1 MSVSNEIDVAKRV
14 EIIVAEGQLRPRNA
28 GPGKLKASCPF
39 HSEKEPSLY
48 ITRRNGLWHC
58 FGCNVGGDVIRFVQM
73 KTGISDFQEVLK
85 YIDSK
90 YGTHLFEDG
99 GGAPPQELEDLYK
112 INEYAANYYH
122 NSLQH
127 ALNSEQNHP
136 LKGYIRKRGFSSE
149 GINRYR
155 IGYGGDTS
163 THLLSHLKNSSEIT
177 ADLIARSQLFYS
189 VPESREMGD
198 RFSRRLIF
206 PISKDGRVVGFSG
219 RRIDDKDEIGKYIN
233 SPTTPLFQKSHCLY
247 GWDEA
252 KAAVQ
257 EKKTVILVEGFM
269 DALSMLQ
276 AGFPNT
282 AALMGTSLSESHV
295 RSIRSVTKRVVFF
308 LDSDAPGL
316 RALAEWVLPVAIAGH
331 LDCRIL
337 YVGDDL
343 YSRLGRT
350 GVDPDALCRTFGP
363 EKIQEF
369 VRGNLYRV
377 EDFLYNYLI
386 KYGPS
391 EMERFQNAAIALFA
405 KVFKDGAN
413 PAKEWQV
420 AEFLSS
426 KIHID
431 PQLIVKYFCD
441 ESKLATLS
449 STVATYEK
457 DRKKTLPEAVCS

>member
-1 MSVSNEIDVAKRV
+1 MSVSNEIDVAKRI

-28 GPGKLKASCPF
+28 GPGKLKAICSF

-48 ITRRNGLWHC
+48 ITRRNALWYC
-58 FGCNVGGDVIRFVQM
+58 FGCNAGGDVIRFVQM
-73 KTGISDFQEVLK
+73 KTGISDFQEVLT
-85 YIDSK
+85 YIDDK
-90 YGTHLFEDG
+90 YGTHLFEVPEG
-99 GGAPPQELEDLYK
+99 TPCEELEGLYK

-127 ALNSEQNHP
+127 ALNPEQNHP
-136 LKGYIRKRGFSSE
+136 VKNYITKRGIGSE
-149 GINRYR
+149 VINRYR
-155 IGYGGDTS
+155 IGYGGDTG

-177 ADLIARSQLFYS
+177 ADLITKSQLFYS
-189 VPESREMGD
+189 VPDSREIGD
-198 RFSRRLIF
+198 RFSKRLIF
-206 PISKDGRVVGFSG
+206 PISKDGRIVGFSG
-219 RRIDDKDEIGKYIN
+219 RRIDDKEENYKYTN

-252 KAAVQ
+252 KGAVQ

-269 DALSMLQ
+269 DALSMAQ

-282 AALMGTSLSESHV
+282 AALMGTSLSEFHV
-295 RSIRSVTKRVVFF
+295 KSIRSVTKRVVFF

-337 YVGDDL
+337 YAGEEL

-350 GVDPDALCRTFGP
+350 SVDPDALCRTFGP

-386 KYGPS
+386 KYGPP

-405 KVFKDGAN
+405 RVFKDAAN

-431 PQLIVKYFCD
+431 AQLIVKFFCD

-449 STVATYEK
+449 STVATYER